1 MFKWF
6 MPKEERFQELFAE
19 NTANLV
25 ATAKVFSAI
34 AAATSFETRRVK
46 RVEIQALE
54 HGGDKITHRIF
65 DALNSTFITPMDR
78 EDIRELATGLD
89 DVLDYV
95 ESVAT
100 MLILFELEA
109 SPEALRQFAAI
120 LEAMSEEIDHA
131 ISLIWDLANA
141 KRIQESLI
149 KVSALENQA
158 DQLYQ
163 TVIAD
168 LFKGREGLGPKPG
181 DPLEIMQWKEV
192 YDSLENGCDAC
203 KETTH
208 VLGNILVKGF

>member
-1 MFKWF
+1 VFKWF
-6 MPKEERFQELFAE
+6 MPKEERFQELFAK
-19 NTANLV
+19 NTANMV
-25 ATAKVFSAI
+25 AAAKVFSAI
-34 AAATSFETRRVK
+34 AASTSLETRRVK
-46 RVEIQALE
+46 RVELQGLE
-54 HGGDKITHRIF
+54 HAGDKITHRIF

-78 EDIRELATGLD
+78 EDIRSLATDLD
-89 DVLDYV
+89 DVVDYI

-109 SPEALRQFAAI
+109 SPEALRQFASI
-120 LEAMSEEIDHA
+120 LESMCSEVDHA

-149 KVSALENQA
+149 KVSELENQA

-168 LFKGREGLGPKPG
+168 LFKGKGNLGPKSG
-181 DPLEIMQWKEV
+181 DALEVMKWKEI

-208 VLGNILVKGF
+208 VLGNILVKGV